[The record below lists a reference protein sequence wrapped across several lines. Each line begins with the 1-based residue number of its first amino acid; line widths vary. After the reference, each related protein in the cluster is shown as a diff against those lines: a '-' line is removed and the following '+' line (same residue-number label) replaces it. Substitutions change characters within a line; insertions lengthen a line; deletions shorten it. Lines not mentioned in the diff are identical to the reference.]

1 MKKLI
6 TLIFISFMFIGNVN
20 AETIEEQLNNLK
32 NNYKSLKE
40 EIDNLELSRLDKMY
54 PIGSIFE
61 TTTYSSA
68 TQVSNALG
76 GTWEAYGSGKT
87 LIGVNADSPDFN
99 TVNKTGGSSTTTLST
114 SNLPSHTHSIPA
126 LSGTAASAG
135 AHTHS
140 IPALSGTTNSAG
152 SHNHAWKGY
161 MGVAM
166 SSTSTYI
173 AALFGNDSAQT
184 YINQGKGP
192 QAAGAHTHTVTT
204 TASNTGSN
212 GAHTHSVSTTASNTG
227 SQGSGTAFTNLQ
239 PYITVYM
246 YKRVG

>member
-1 MKKLI
+1 MKKLATLII
-6 TLIFISFMFIGNVN
+6 TSFIFISGVN
-20 AETIEEQLNNLK
+20 AETIEEQLNSLK
-32 NNYKSLKE
+32 ENINSLKE
-40 EIDNLELSRLDKMY
+40 EVNNLESSRLDKMH
-54 PIGSIFE
+54 PIGSVYT
-61 TTTYSSA
+61 TTTYSTVS
-68 TQVSNALG
+68 QVENALG
-76 GTWEAYGSGKT
+76 GKWEVYGSGRT
-87 LIGVNADSPDFN
+87 LVGVNPDSTDFN
-99 TVNKTGGSSTTTLST
+99 EVNKTGGSISTTLSA

-173 AALFGNDSAQT
+173 AALFGNDSASS
-184 YINQGKGP
+184 YISQGKGP

-204 TASNTGSN
+204 TASTTGSN
-212 GAHTHSVSTTASNTG
+212 GAHTHTVTTTASTTG
-227 SQGSGTAFTNLQ
+227 AQGSGTAFTNLQ